1 MHVNAAGP
9 AASAAGAACPPPRPA
24 PALPASPHLPSRR
37 LLDVRLQ
44 AMFRLAPVQLW
55 IDNLADYYGNL
66 NLLAADLFARVL
78 RLEGWAIRATTV
90 KFNRPRGASTQGD
103 ALEQQELRWAG
114 AQPQAQEKEQQ
125 RQHGQQQLLLLL
137 PREAAAAGRR
147 QLAADGTESSA
158 KAGTG
163 GWGLAAKCWAVG
175 VARRVGGDATALRL
189 APWVF

>member
-1 MHVNAAGP
+1 
-9 AASAAGAACPPPRPA
+9 
-24 PALPASPHLPSRR
+24 
-37 LLDVRLQ
+37 
-44 AMFRLAPVQLW
+44 MFRPAPVQLW

-78 RLEGWAIRATTV
+78 RLEGWGIRATTV

-103 ALEQQELRWAG
+103 AQGDAQEQRELRWAG

-147 QLAADGTESSA
+147 QLAADGSESSA

-163 GWGLAAKCWAVG
+163 GWALAAKCWAVG

-189 APWVF
+189 VPWVF